1 MTNKLFL
8 KLCLIIALSL
18 VIVFYLLNL
27 VTSKT
32 EEGMSYLSS
41 TDKQTLNSW
50 GKQAEKLYLSGDKLA
65 LDNWLAIQQK
75 QENTWMGVA
84 AFDIVNIAGATL
96 KSEYYQG

>member
-27 VTSKT
+27 LTSKT
-32 EEGMSYLSS
+32 EDGMSYLSS
-41 TDKQTLNSW
+41 IDKQTLNYW
-50 GKQAEKLYLSGDKLA
+50 GKQAEKLYLSGDKQA

-75 QENTWMGVA
+75 QENTWMVVA
-84 AFDIVNIAGATL
+84 AFDIENIAGETL
-96 KSEYYQG
+96 NS